1 VKRGFRFA
9 ALAIVALLALG
20 GLFYA
25 QVLAALGSFL
35 DKSEPPRKADAILI
49 AAGDSRGNRILKG
62 AELVRE
68 GYAPKAIVS
77 GPEGLYGFYECD
89 LAIQFAERAGYPES
103 YFTAFPNHALSTH
116 EEAQAAAREFRDLG
130 VKRVLLVTSNYHT
143 RRAGNLFRAAAPDV
157 AFTVV
162 AAPDRHFQ
170 PRGWWRDREGRKTFS
185 IEWMKTV
192 AEWLHM

>member
-1 VKRGFRFA
+1 VKRGFRIA
-9 ALAIVALLALG
+9 ALAVIALLALG
-20 GLFYA
+20 GLFHTH
-25 QVLAALGSFL
+25 VLTALGSFL
-35 DKSEPPRKADAILI
+35 DRSEPPRKAGAVFVL
-49 AAGDSRGNRILKG
+49 AGDSWGNRILKG

-77 GPEGLYGFYECD
+77 GPDGMYGFYECD

-103 YFTAFPNHALSTH
+103 YFTAFPNHALSTS
-116 EEAQAAAREFRDLG
+116 EEAQAAAGEFRDLG

-143 RRAGNLFRAAAPDV
+143 RRAGNLFRAAAPEV

-170 PRGWWRDREGRKTFS
+170 PRGWWRDREGRKIFF